1 MEKLASTQFG
11 VLIYLP
17 EQVVHFSR
25 GLPAFDLEK
34 RFLPVENA
42 ATAPIVFLQ
51 SLSNPDLAF
60 ITLPAQV
67 IEAGYRLTMSPEDMA
82 ALELAPDSQP
92 EIGGDVL
99 CLAIVT
105 IVEEGEPTANLMAPV
120 VINLRTRQALQAI
133 RPDAEYSHQHPIAS
147 GNPGGDACS

>member
-1 MEKLASTQFG
+1 VEKVASTQFG
-11 VLIYLP
+11 VLFYLP
-17 EQVVHFSR
+17 EQVIHFPG
-25 GLPAFDLEK
+25 GLPAFESET

-42 ATAPIVFLQ
+42 ATAPVVFLQ
-51 SLSNPDLAF
+51 SLSDPDLAF

-67 IEAGYRLTMSPEDMA
+67 IEAGYGLTMSPEDMA
-82 ALELAPDSQP
+82 ALELAPGSQP

-105 IVEEGEPTANLMAPV
+105 IVAEGEPTANLMAPV

-133 RPDAEYSHQHPIAS
+133 RPDREYSHQHPIA
-147 GNPGGDACS
+147 PGDTGGAACS